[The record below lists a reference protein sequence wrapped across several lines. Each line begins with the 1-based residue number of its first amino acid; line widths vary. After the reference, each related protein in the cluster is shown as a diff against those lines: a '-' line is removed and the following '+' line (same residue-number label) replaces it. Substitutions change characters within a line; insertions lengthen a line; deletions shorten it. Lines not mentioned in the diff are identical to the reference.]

1 MFNIC
6 ACHILM
12 QEGTQIIL
20 EFKNSLLIKD
30 ITSRCYFILISVFPD
45 LSLIFK
51 FKIVIKLNLST

>member
-30 ITSRCYFILISVFPD
+30 ITSRCYFILISVFP